1 MPSSKEY
8 ILQSIQQRINKLK
21 EQTEKVVIL
30 ENKLHNLNY
39 AFSQTSYKIKVED
52 SYLDFIEKLTFMIDE
67 NDFDISIQDLEEYNY
82 FILQVFGYYHIFNNY
97 IENRM
102 TTKVHELL
110 ENPRLLFDPIFYK
123 NETITE
129 EKRILCYEVLRD
141 LRYIYNC
148 IINTRDEFDFD
159 LNYIENNNKEV
170 NYMLISFL
178 DNLYTTFNNEII
190 TI

>member
-1 MPSSKEY
+1 MSSSKEY
-8 ILQSIQQRINKLK
+8 ILQTIQQKIKDLK

-52 SYLDFIEKLTFMIDE
+52 NYLHFIEKLTNIINE
-67 NDFDISIQDLEEYNY
+67 NNFYITVQDVEEYNY

-102 TTKVHELL
+102 TKKVHELL
-110 ENPRLLFDPIFYK
+110 ENPRVLFDPIFYN
-123 NETITE
+123 NENITDD
-129 EKRILCYEVLRD
+129 KRVLLNEVLTD
-141 LRYIYNC
+141 LKYIYNC

-159 LNYIENNNKEV
+159 LNYIDYNNKEV
-170 NYMLISFL
+170 NYILISFL
-178 DNLYTTFNNEII
+178 EGLYIKFDNELITT
-190 TI
+190 

>member
-8 ILQSIQQRINKLK
+8 MLQTIQQKINELK

-67 NDFDISIQDLEEYNY
+67 NNFDISIQDLEEYNY
-82 FILQVFGYYHIFNNY
+82 FMLQVFGYYHIFNNY

-102 TTKVHELL
+102 TKKVHELL

-123 NETITE
+123 NEILTE

-159 LNYIENNNKEV
+159 LNYIDNNNKEV

-178 DNLYTTFNNEII
+178 DNLYITFNNELI
-190 TI
+190 TV

>member
-8 ILQSIQQRINKLK
+8 ILQTIQQKINELK

-67 NDFDISIQDLEEYNY
+67 NNFDISIQDLEEYNY
-82 FILQVFGYYHIFNNY
+82 FMLQVFGYYHIFNNY

-102 TTKVHELL
+102 TKKVHELL

-123 NETITE
+123 NEILTE
-129 EKRILCYEVLRD
+129 EKRILCYEVLID

-159 LNYIENNNKEV
+159 LNYIDNNNKEV

-178 DNLYTTFNNEII
+178 DNLYITFNNELI
-190 TI
+190 TV

>member
-39 AFSQTSYKIKVED
+39 AFSQSSYKIKVED

>member
-8 ILQSIQQRINKLK
+8 ILQTIQQKINELK

-67 NDFDISIQDLEEYNY
+67 NNFDISIQDLEEYNY
-82 FILQVFGYYHIFNNY
+82 FMLQVFGYYHIFNNY

-102 TTKVHELL
+102 TKKVHELL

-123 NETITE
+123 NEVLTE
-129 EKRILCYEVLRD
+129 EKKILCYEVLTD
-141 LRYIYNC
+141 LKYIYNC

-159 LNYIENNNKEV
+159 LNYIDYNNKDV
-170 NYMLISFL
+170 NYVLISFL
-178 DNLYTTFNNEII
+178 DNLYTTFNNELI
-190 TI
+190 TV